1 MFIILLF
8 VNNCD
13 VTCYHVCLLN
23 ICTYPQ
29 SKSLFISTD
38 EEETIHKLFLRKM
51 LYVYSM
57 HLPCQWP
64 SLKLLHRKVRKIILR
79 TTDR

>member
-8 VNNCD
+8 VSVWYTFVHFVDNCD

-38 EEETIHKLFLRKM
+38 EVINI
-51 LYVYSM
+51 Y
-57 HLPCQWP
+57 
-64 SLKLLHRKVRKIILR
+64 I
-79 TTDR
+79 